1 MKMSRHEKLLQVLSE
16 LIQAADLTPNQQW
29 YLHSN
34 LTELNDILGGCER
47 ILRTPIPI
55 AYTRHTS
62 RFLIIW
68 LTVLP
73 FALFPKFGAGTLV
86 VAPIIALLLAGINEI
101 GIDVEEPFSLLPL
114 EIIVDRCNT
123 DCSELISTQVSSSYW
138 RVSCTGHCHGR
149 MPEVQ

>member
-1 MKMSRHEKLLQVLSE
+1 MLSSLDTCLLLQVLSE
-16 LIQAADLTPNQQW
+16 LVQAADISSNQRWQ
-29 YLHSN
+29 LHSN
-34 LTELNDILGGCER
+34 LTELNDLVGGCER
-47 ILRTPIPI
+47 LLRTPIPI

-86 VAPIIALLLAGINEI
+86 VAPVIAVLLAGINEI

-114 EIIVDRCNT
+114 EVIADRCNT
-123 DCSELISTQVSSSYW
+123 DCNELISTQV
-138 RVSCTGHCHGR
+138 RTSCW
-149 MPEVQ
+149 